1 MKYLLLLVVFCTCV
15 YIGIEVKRYFA
26 DRLKFYDKMITFCEY
41 AIKEISF
48 YNTTKNKIIEKYSDT
63 CLSAV
68 LSGQN
73 DKLLSDEE
81 NKKIQEFLESIGK
94 FDTSF
99 ELQNIQ
105 FYKEYLDSQKNKCA
119 VEFDKKG
126 MLSLKLSILIGIL
139 LCILLI

>member
-15 YIGIEVKRYFA
+15 YIGVEVKRYFA

-48 YNTTKNKIIEKYSDT
+48 YNTTKNKMIEKYTDT

-68 LSGQN
+68 LCGQN

-81 NKKIQEFLESIGK
+81 NRKIQEFLDSIGK
-94 FDTSF
+94 FDTTN

-105 FYKEYLDSQKNKCA
+105 FYKEYLTSQKQKCV

-126 MLSLKLSILIGIL
+126 MLSLKLSILIGVL

>member
-26 DRLKFYDKMITFCEY
+26 DRLKFYDKMIVFCEY

-73 DKLLSDEE
+73 DKLLSEEE

-99 ELQNIQ
+99 ELRNIQ
-105 FYKEYLDSQKNKCA
+105 FYKEYLSSQKQKCA
-119 VEFDKKG
+119 AEFDKKG